1 MLSSLQ
7 VSEVLVHPSYDST
20 GFDSDLAILK
30 LVEKARIS
38 EFISPVCLP
47 RLQGGELTVNQAYI
61 TGWSV
66 AKKHETHSQV
76 AQTGMI
82 ELTDVLQCER
92 QYAKQGFANSITDN
106 MLCGRQHPISSTT
119 VCPARSGGII
129 LLPTAPQHRRAKDNV
144 SETIWE
150 LLGLVSFGFD
160 VQNCNPRLYTVYTR
174 VGNFKKWI
182 ENNIK

>member
-7 VSEVLVHPSYDST
+7 VLEILVHPRYDSS
-20 GFDSDLAILK
+20 GFDSDLAVLK
-30 LVEKARIS
+30 LVEKARIN

-47 RLQGGELTVNQAYI
+47 RMQGGELTVKQAYI

-66 AKKHETHSQV
+66 ARKQETQSQV

-92 QYAKQGFANSITDN
+92 QYAKKGLPNSITDN
-106 MLCGRQHPISSTT
+106 MLCGRQHPISSST

-129 LLPTAPQHRRAKDNV
+129 LVPTVPQDRRGDESV
-144 SETIWE
+144 SESIWE
-150 LLGLVSFGFD
+150 PLGLVSFGYNL
-160 VQNCNPRLYTVYTR
+160 QNCDPHSYTVYTR
-174 VGNFKKWI
+174 VANFKKWI
-182 ENNIK
+182 ENSMK